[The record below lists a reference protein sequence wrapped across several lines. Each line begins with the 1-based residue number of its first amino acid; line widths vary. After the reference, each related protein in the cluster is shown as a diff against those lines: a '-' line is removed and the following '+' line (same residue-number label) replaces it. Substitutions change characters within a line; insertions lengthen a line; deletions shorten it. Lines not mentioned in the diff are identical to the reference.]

1 MNLRG
6 KALTIINHYG
16 IMPQL
21 KYFQSE
27 VFELNQAII
36 EYENFNDYSPIDASS
51 IEVDEKIF
59 TIPVYIEHLKSHIAE
74 EIGDVELML
83 NEFKEYYGI
92 NDDEIG
98 EIMNFKADRQLKRIE
113 EDSIEKLY

>member
-1 MNLRG
+1 MNLRE

-27 VFELNQAII
+27 VFELNEAII
-36 EYENFNDYSPIDASS
+36 FCYYEEHSYLE
-51 IEVDEKIF
+51 EVERQNK
-59 TIPVYIEHLKSHIAE
+59 KHIAE
-74 EIGDVELML
+74 EIADVQLML

>member
-1 MNLRG
+1 MNLRE

-27 VFELNQAII
+27 VFELNEAII
-36 EYENFNDYSPIDASS
+36 FSYNDEYSYFE
-51 IEVDEKIF
+51 EVERQNK
-59 TIPVYIEHLKSHIAE
+59 KHIAE
-74 EIGDVELML
+74 EIADVELML

-92 NDDEIG
+92 NNDEIG